1 MTLKLNLSSLLTLLP
16 AVGPIVAALPEFKAI
31 FDLGVAALKPQDQDT
46 AKEAYQDMIANNAA
60 GHKRFQEKLAAAEK
74 L

>member
-1 MTLKLNLSSLLTLLP
+1 MILKSLLTLLP

-31 FDLGVAALKPQDQDT
+31 FDLGVAALKPKDQDT
-46 AKEAYQDMIANNAA
+46 AKEAYKDMIANNAA
-60 GHKRFQEKLAAAEK
+60 GHLRFQQKLAAAEK